1 MPKAKQWV
9 LLANYA
15 DKSLSRNYVAA
26 SMAQILEGLDYT
38 PKQSHV
44 ELYLNGEY
52 MGVYT
57 LSEQIQV
64 HKNRVNIAESEAADT
79 GYLLEI
85 GGRDAG
91 SDHDVLNHDYFM
103 AGVCAPDRH

>member
-1 MPKAKQWV
+1 MR
-9 LLANYA
+9 N
-15 DKSLSRNYVAA
+15 KSLSRNYVAA

-79 GYLLEI
+79 GLFV
-85 GGRDAG
+85 GDRRARCGKRPR
-91 SDHDVLNHDYFM
+91 
-103 AGVCAPDRH
+103 CAEP